1 MQSEI
6 TLSKQFELNKSLQ
19 KKENSTRLLKLFEV
33 LIQINNREKLVKNY
47 NEDNRRDTGNT
58 SKSK

>member
-1 MQSEI
+1 MKYGNVISED
-6 TLSKQFELNKSLQ
+6 SELESLLENKDAH
-19 KKENSTRLLKLFEV
+19 KRLLNFFEV

-47 NEDNRRDTGNT
+47 NEDNRRNTGNT

>member
-1 MQSEI
+1 MQSDI
-6 TLSKQFELNKSLQ
+6 LSKQLELNKSLR